1 MRNPELITA
10 DGVNE
15 NLASLYF
22 KNNCSV
28 IKIIDAVEES
38 STGEELAANL
48 NKLKLF
54 SKFTPDRETAEY
66 ARVLTVDAFGNQHYL
81 KAEK

>member
-1 MRNPELITA
+1 MRNPELMTA
-10 DGVNE
+10 DGINE
-15 NLASLYF
+15 NLTSLYF
-22 KNNCSV
+22 KDNCSV
-28 IKIIDAVEES
+28 IKILDAVEES
-38 STGEELAANL
+38 NTSEELAANL

-66 ARVLTVDAFGNQHYL
+66 ARVLTVDAFGNRHYL